1 MRDLCLPG
9 EVFDKENHVEKL
21 KKLKC
26 CHKKV
31 CERCYKIAKNK
42 SGNCYN
48 CGKIFDVEE
57 TSTSVQYTAGPR

>member
-21 KKLKC
+21 KNLKC

-48 CGKIFDVEE
+48 CGKFLM
-57 TSTSVQYTAGPR
+57 